1 MNATAY
7 RVAARSLLAD
17 QGKAAP
23 KKVDDLFKEVKD
35 GNPSYSDEQAWA
47 TAWSIYCKHV
57 DPNGEHCHKGPGGYL
72 KEANDAARV
81 RQLLT
86 KSIKHMKDII
96 GPNWEKFAKKNPGLA
111 AASIHMAAQD
121 AIRVMEDA
129 DKLLASMPKQAA
141 EGSIERPTPSSTMN
155 QLAAGE
161 GFHDIK
167 PGDRVTI
174 KTPHGQEIS
183 GRAVMKGPHGWVLNL
198 GGAHGRPGIATP
210 ENVVKVKSMGGKSNA
225 WGIG

>member
-1 MNATAY
+1 MSDLSIAL
-7 RVAARSLLAD
+7 RVAARHQRLLA
-17 QGKAAP
+17 
-23 KKVDDLFKEVKD
+23 E
-35 GNPSYSDEQAWA
+35 
-47 TAWSIYCKHV
+47 
-57 DPNGEHCHKGPGGYL
+57 
-72 KEANDAARV
+72 
-81 RQLLT
+81 
-86 KSIKHMKDII
+86 
-96 GPNWEKFAKKNPGLA
+96 
-111 AASIHMAAQD
+111 
-121 AIRVMEDA
+121 
-129 DKLLASMPKQAA
+129 A
-141 EGSIERPTPSSTMN
+141 EGSIERPTPSAEN

-183 GRAVMKGPHGWVLNL
+183 GRAVMKGPAGWVLNL